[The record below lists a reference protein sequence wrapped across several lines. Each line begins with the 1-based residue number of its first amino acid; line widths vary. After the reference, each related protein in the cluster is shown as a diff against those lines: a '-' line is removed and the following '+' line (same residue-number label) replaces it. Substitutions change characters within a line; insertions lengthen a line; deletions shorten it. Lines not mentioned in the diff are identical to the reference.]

1 MAHLEVSVSNLLT
14 LSNDNITCD
23 LKLTDI
29 TPDARVR
36 CVAICYHYA
45 SGPGRDI
52 GPRSVRASAPGP
64 GHTGGGSR
72 GPCVV
77 NTLVITW

>member
-1 MAHLEVSVSNLLT
+1 MSVFA
-14 LSNDNITCD
+14 IVIIPVD

-29 TPDARVR
+29 HDARAR

-52 GPRSVRASAPGP
+52 GPRSQARSSVRASAPGSE
-64 GHTGGGSR
+64 HTGGGSR